1 MENEAAMSKAEYF
14 ASEIYSVLH
23 DFAWVFAITVIVF
36 TFLVRLVAVDGSSMF
51 PTLVDRDYLCLLSN
65 AVCGD
70 YEQGDVVVATV
81 PSFSSKTIV
90 KRVIATEGQVVNID
104 FDAGVVY
111 VDGTPLDEPYT
122 FAPTHVNYPYGMDY
136 PLTVPEGCVFLMG
149 DNRNHSTD
157 SRYAGIGPVDTRN
170 LIGKVL
176 TVTIPGS
183 QTNEYGEIVAPRKW
197 KRIGIVR

>member
-1 MENEAAMSKAEYF
+1 MENEAAMSKAELL
-14 ASEIYSVLH
+14 ASEIYSILH
-23 DFAWVFAITVIVF
+23 DFSWVFAVTVIVF
-36 TFLVRLVAVDGSSMF
+36 TFLIRLVAVDGSSMF
-51 PTLVDRDYLCLLSN
+51 PTLVDRDYLFLLSN

-90 KRVIATEGQVVNID
+90 KRVIATEGQEVDID

-111 VDGTPLDEPYT
+111 VDGAALEESYT

-176 TVTIPGS
+176 TVAIPGS
-183 QTNEYGEIVAPRKW
+183 QTNEYGEIIAPRKW
-197 KRIGIVR
+197 KRIGVVR